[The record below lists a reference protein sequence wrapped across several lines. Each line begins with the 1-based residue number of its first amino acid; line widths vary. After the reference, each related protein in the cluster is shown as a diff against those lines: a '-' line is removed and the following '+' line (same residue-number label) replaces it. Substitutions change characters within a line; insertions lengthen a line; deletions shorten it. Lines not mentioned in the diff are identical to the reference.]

1 MTLAPGV
8 CMPAILSR
16 SITRSSRNIAYYI
29 TPHGFGHAVRS
40 LEIINRLM
48 EQAPDVG
55 VVVVSDLPRSL
66 IEQNLVRSVAMRRR
80 RLDIG
85 LVQKDSVR
93 FDLDATVNALQDL
106 RARAGELIAEEVRF
120 LEKEEIGVAVCDI
133 PCLPFYA
140 ARRAGIPSVGV
151 GNFTWDWIYETYA
164 TDDRRWHDIA
174 AWIRNGYGQGTVYL
188 QLPMHGDASAAFSRV
203 EDVPL
208 VARRSRRP
216 AEETRRLLGV
226 GTAERLYLLSFT
238 ALDLSSTAFR
248 RLEQMEGVLFAVKE
262 PLQLKLSNIRSMD
275 ALDLSYVDVVAAAD
289 GVITKPGYGIV
300 SDCLAHG
307 TPIIYTDRGPFREYD
322 ILVEAI
328 QKHLSYVFLPLEDLY
343 AGRWEKAMQTLEGLP
358 RRLPRLSL
366 DGATVCARRILQ
378 FFEDASG
385 Q

>member
-1 MTLAPGV
+1 MTGTLPKT
-8 CMPAILSR
+8 L
-16 SITRSSRNIAYYI
+16 TRSSRGIAYYI

-48 EQAPDVG
+48 DEAPDAR

-66 IEQNLVRSVAMRRR
+66 IEQNLVRSVAVRRR

-85 LVQKDSVR
+85 LVQTDSVR
-93 FDLDATVNALQDL
+93 FDLDATVDALQDL
-106 RARAGELIAEEVRF
+106 RARAEVLIDDEVRF
-120 LEKEEIGVAVCDI
+120 LDEEEIGVAVCDI

-174 AWIRNGYGQGTVYL
+174 AWIREGYGRGTVYL

-208 VARRSRRP
+208 VARRSLRP
-216 AEETRRLLGV
+216 PEETRRLLRV
-226 GTAERLYLLSFT
+226 NADERLYLLSFT
-238 ALDLSSTAFR
+238 ALELSSTAFR
-248 RLEQMEGVLFAVKE
+248 RLEQMKNVLFAVKE
-262 PLQLKLSNIRSMD
+262 PLQLKLPNVRSMD

-322 ILVEAI
+322 ILVAAI
-328 QKHLSYVFLPLEDLY
+328 QEHLAHAFMPPEDLY
-343 AGRWEKAMQTLEGLP
+343 AGRWEKAMRELEGLP
-358 RRLPRLSL
+358 RRLPHLAL
-366 DGATVCARRILQ
+366 DGGTVCARRILR
-378 FFEDASG
+378 FLST
-385 Q
+385 